1 MLSNTYSDVF
11 KISHIPHISYIDPL
25 HYNYFYLS
33 FSGKTF
39 NIVYSTIYYILIILY
54 MHYIQLPRK
63 KKNYGTLS
71 IKFKIT
77 IFKFPLLLTE
87 RFTIYISRFLGYKIY
102 TLN

>member
-1 MLSNTYSDVF
+1 MLSNRYSDVF

-63 KKNYGTLS
+63 KKIMEHY
-71 IKFKIT
+71 
-77 IFKFPLLLTE
+77 
-87 RFTIYISRFLGYKIY
+87 R
-102 TLN
+102 